1 MSKATERY
9 VLAFNAGSSSLKFEL
24 FVERPAWRSRL
35 RGAVRDIGRPRSVF
49 RLESS
54 EVGESTR
61 ISTHAEAAELVL
73 DRLLAAASES
83 FLSVARMAATGHR
96 VVHGGDLYSAPA
108 TVTPSVMAELR
119 SLAHLAPL
127 HNPLSL
133 AVMEVVAERLA
144 GVPMVAVFDTAFFR
158 GIPDHARRYA
168 VPESWFA
175 DHGIKRYGFHGIAHQ
190 CMYDR
195 LTLLSGAIEVP
206 ERVVSLHLG
215 QGCSVTALG
224 NGRPLETSM
233 GFTPLE
239 GLIMGTRSGDL
250 DAGAVLHMARQ
261 GRSWQEIDGELNRE
275 SGLLGLSGVSDDV
288 RELLALEDAGHA
300 GATLALAAYCHRI
313 RKYVGAYTAVLGGLD
328 ALVFGGGIGENAP
341 RIRARICAGFEWLG
355 LKLDDEAN
363 ARCIGCEGRISKAE
377 SAIDVRVIPVREEEV
392 IARAALTCL
401 R

>member
-1 MSKATERY
+1 
-9 VLAFNAGSSSLKFEL
+9 
-24 FVERPAWRSRL
+24 
-35 RGAVRDIGRPRSVF
+35 
-49 RLESS
+49 
-54 EVGESTR
+54 
-61 ISTHAEAAELVL
+61 
-73 DRLLAAASES
+73 
-83 FLSVARMAATGHR
+83 
-96 VVHGGDLYSAPA
+96 
-108 TVTPSVMAELR
+108 
-119 SLAHLAPL
+119 
-127 HNPLSL
+127 
-133 AVMEVVAERLA
+133 
-144 GVPMVAVFDTAFFR
+144 
-158 GIPDHARRYA
+158 
-168 VPESWFA
+168 
-175 DHGIKRYGFHGIAHQ
+175 
-190 CMYDR
+190 
-195 LTLLSGAIEVP
+195 
-206 ERVVSLHLG
+206 
-215 QGCSVTALG
+215 
-224 NGRPLETSM
+224 M

-300 GATLALAAYCHRI
+300 GAALALTAYCHRI

-392 IARAALTCL
+392 IARAALTCVG
-401 R
+401 